1 MIFQRSFLFWLTD
14 SVTIVLMKEMLKIVR
29 YSAKLWPYY
38 LAITFFVVVLSL
50 LNLATPFI
58 TKGLIDGLT
67 TRYAGGDVKFE
78 YFLIL
83 LGLMFL
89 ANLTITLL
97 SNVNGFLGDNMSAK
111 LNSLLSNRYFNHL
124 MSLPISYYDNE
135 LTGKITA
142 RLERSITTISTLMQ
156 TLSNNF
162 VQFFLTTAITLVVIA
177 IYSWPVALL
186 LIIIFPTYIWITHL
200 SSKSWQKAQEG
211 INKDLDAANGR
222 FVESI
227 AQVRVVKS
235 FVSES
240 RELNFFGL
248 RRKSIEHQTKKQS
261 AKWHRYDVI
270 RRVILNLV
278 FFFIYFVIIYQAY
291 QGRYGLGTVVLL
303 ITLVL
308 QAEFP
313 LFGSSFI
320 IDALQR
326 ASAGSKDYF
335 EVMNTSADIKDQ
347 EDAKKIKVKD
357 GKVEYNSVYF
367 YYNKGSNVLKD
378 ISFIIEP
385 GQKLALVGES
395 GEGKSTIANLL
406 LRFYEAQSGTIL
418 IDGQDINSVTQ
429 NSLRS
434 AIGVVFQEPLLFSG
448 TVRENIAYSNPNIKE
463 SEIVSAAKSANAYD
477 FIKKLPKGLDTE
489 IGERGVKLS
498 GGQKQRIAIARAI
511 IKNPKILILDEA
523 TSSLDSKA
531 EAEVQQALE
540 RLMKDR
546 TTLIIAHRLST
557 IANVDTVV
565 GIKGGKVIEIGSPAE
580 LAKTKGIYSEL
591 LKLQGLAKTEEGK
604 AKLKKYDMA

>member
-1 MIFQRSFLFWLTD
+1 
-14 SVTIVLMKEMLKIVR
+14 
-29 YSAKLWPYY
+29 
-38 LAITFFVVVLSL
+38 
-50 LNLATPFI
+50 
-58 TKGLIDGLT
+58 
-67 TRYAGGDVKFE
+67 
-78 YFLIL
+78 
-83 LGLMFL
+83 
-89 ANLTITLL
+89 
-97 SNVNGFLGDNMSAK
+97 
-111 LNSLLSNRYFNHL
+111 
-124 MSLPISYYDNE
+124 
-135 LTGKITA
+135 
-142 RLERSITTISTLMQ
+142 
-156 TLSNNF
+156 
-162 VQFFLTTAITLVVIA
+162 
-177 IYSWPVALL
+177 
-186 LIIIFPTYIWITHL
+186 
-200 SSKSWQKAQEG
+200 
-211 INKDLDAANGR
+211 
-222 FVESI
+222 
-227 AQVRVVKS
+227 
-235 FVSES
+235 
-240 RELNFFGL
+240 
-248 RRKSIEHQTKKQS
+248 
-261 AKWHRYDVI
+261 
-270 RRVILNLV
+270 
-278 FFFIYFVIIYQAY
+278 
-291 QGRYGLGTVVLL
+291 
-303 ITLVL
+303 
-308 QAEFP
+308 
-313 LFGSSFI
+313 
-320 IDALQR
+320 
-326 ASAGSKDYF
+326 
-335 EVMNTSADIKDQ
+335 MNTGADIKDQ
-347 EDAKKIKVKD
+347 EGAKKIKVKD
-357 GKVEYNSVYF
+357 GKVEYNSVDF

-580 LAKTKGIYSEL
+580 LAKAKGIYAEL

>member
-1 MIFQRSFLFWLTD
+1 
-14 SVTIVLMKEMLKIVR
+14 MKEMLKIVR

-111 LNSLLSNRYFNHL
+111 LNSLLSNRYFKHL

-200 SSKSWQKAQEG
+200 SSKSWQKSQEG

-248 RRKSIEHQTKKQS
+248 RRKSIERQTKKQS

-270 RRVILNLV
+270 RRIILNLV

-357 GKVEYNSVYF
+357 GKVEYNSVDF
-367 YYNKGSNVLKD
+367 YYNKGSSVLKD

-565 GIKGGKVIEIGSPAE
+565 GIKGGKVIEIGSPSE
-580 LAKTKGIYSEL
+580 LAKAKGIYAEL

>member
-1 MIFQRSFLFWLTD
+1 
-14 SVTIVLMKEMLKIVR
+14 MKEMLKIVR

-67 TRYAGGDVKFE
+67 TRYSGGDVKFE

-111 LNSLLSNRYFNHL
+111 LNSLLSNRYFKHL

-200 SSKSWQKAQEG
+200 SSKSWQKSQEG

-248 RRKSIEHQTKKQS
+248 RRKSIERQTKKQS

-270 RRVILNLV
+270 RRIILNLV

-313 LFGSSFI
+313 LFGSSII

-357 GKVEYNSVYF
+357 GKVEYNSVDF
-367 YYNKGSNVLKD
+367 YYNKGSSVLKD

-565 GIKGGKVIEIGSPAE
+565 GIKGGKVIEIGSPSE
-580 LAKTKGIYSEL
+580 LAKAKGIYAEL

>member
-1 MIFQRSFLFWLTD
+1 MDRMREI
-14 SVTIVLMKEMLKIVR
+14 LKIIR

-38 LAITFFVVVLSL
+38 LGIAVFVIILSL

-67 TRYAGGDVKFE
+67 TKYSGVEVSFN
-78 YFLIL
+78 YFIL
-83 LGLMFL
+83 LLALMFL
-89 ANLTITLL
+89 ANLAITFL
-97 SNVNGFLGDNMSAK
+97 SNINGFIGDNMSAK
-111 LNSLLSNRYFNHL
+111 LNSLLSERYFAHL

-142 RLERSITTISTLMQ
+142 RLERSISTISTLMQ

-177 IYSWPVALL
+177 IYSWPVAVLL
-186 LIIIFPTYIWITHL
+186 VVIFPTYIWITHL
-200 SSKSWQKAQEG
+200 SSKSWQKSQEG
-211 INKDLDAANGR
+211 INKDLDLANGR

-235 FVSES
+235 FVTEL
-240 RELNFFGL
+240 REVSFFRGK
-248 RRKSIEHQTKKQS
+248 RSSIERQTKKQS
-261 AKWHRYDVI
+261 NRWHRYDVL
-270 RRVILNLV
+270 RRVILNIV
-278 FFFIYFVIIYQAY
+278 FLGIYFVIIWQAY
-291 QGRYGLGTVVLL
+291 KGMYGLGTVVLL

-335 EVMNTSADIKDQ
+335 EIMNTNADIADAV
-347 EDAKKIKVKD
+347 EAKKLKVPH
-357 GKVEYNSVYF
+357 GKVEYSSVDFAYEKGNS
-367 YYNKGSNVLKD
+367 VLKD
-378 ISFIIEP
+378 ISFVIEP

-395 GEGKSTIANLL
+395 GEGKSTLANLM
-406 LRFYEAQSGTIL
+406 LRFYEVKSGDIT
-418 IDGQDINSVTQ
+418 IDGANINDVTQ
-429 NSLRS
+429 KSLRES
-434 AIGVVFQEPLLFSG
+434 IGVVFQEPLLFSG
-448 TVRENIAYSNPNIKE
+448 TVRENIAYSKGTIAE
-463 SEIVSAAKSANAYD
+463 SEIISAAKAANAYG
-477 FIKKLPKGLDTE
+477 FIKKLPNGLDTE

-511 IKNPKILILDEA
+511 VKNPKILILDEA

-531 EAEVQQALE
+531 EHEVQVALE

-557 IANVDTVV
+557 ISNVDTIV
-565 GIKGGKVIEIGSPAE
+565 GLKGGRVIEVGSPAE
-580 LAKTKGIYSEL
+580 LAKQKGIYSEL
-591 LKLQGLAKTEEGK
+591 LKLQSLGQTEEGK
-604 AKLKKYDMA
+604 AKLKKYDLAS

>member
-1 MIFQRSFLFWLTD
+1 
-14 SVTIVLMKEMLKIVR
+14 MKEMLKIIR

-38 LAITFFVVVLSL
+38 LGITIFVVVLSL
-50 LNLATPFI
+50 LNLATPFL

-67 TRYAGGDVKFE
+67 TKYSGGNIKFE

-89 ANLTITLL
+89 ANLAITIL
-97 SNVNGFLGDNMSAK
+97 SNINGFLGDNMAAK
-111 LNSLLSNRYFNHL
+111 LNSLLSNRYFSHL
-124 MSLPISYYDNE
+124 LSLPISYYDNE

-142 RLERSITTISTLMQ
+142 RLERSIATISTLMQ

-186 LIIIFPTYIWITHL
+186 LVIIFPTYIWITHL
-200 SSKSWQKAQEG
+200 SSKAWQKSQEG
-211 INKDLDAANGR
+211 INKDLDSANGR

-235 FVSES
+235 FVSEK
-240 RELNFFGL
+240 RELNFFGS
-248 RRKSIEHQTKKQS
+248 RRKSIEKQTKVQS
-261 AKWHRYDVI
+261 AHWHKYDVM
-270 RRVILNLV
+270 RRIILNVV

-291 QGRYGLGTVVLL
+291 RGAYGLGTVVLL

-335 EVMNTSADIKDQ
+335 EVMNTTADIKDID
-347 EDAKKIKVKD
+347 DAKRLRVKE
-357 GKVEYNSVYF
+357 GRVEYNSVDFSYE
-367 YYNKGSNVLKD
+367 KGSKVLKD
-378 ISFIIEP
+378 ISFTIEP

-406 LRFYEAQSGTIL
+406 LRFYEAGKGTIL

-434 AIGVVFQEPLLFSG
+434 SIGVVFQEPLLFSG
-448 TVRENIAYSNPNIKE
+448 TVRENIAYSDPNIKD
-463 SEIVSAAKSANAYD
+463 SEVLSAAKAANAYD

-511 IKNPKILILDEA
+511 VKNPKLLILDEA

-531 EAEVQQALE
+531 EHEVQIALE
-540 RLMKDR
+540 RLMRNR
-546 TTLIIAHRLST
+546 TTMIIAHRLST
-557 IANVDTVV
+557 IANVDTIV
-565 GIKGGKVIEIGSPAE
+565 GLKGGKVVEIGAPIK
-580 LAKTKGIYSEL
+580 LARGKGIYAEL
-591 LKLQGLAKTEEGK
+591 LKLQGLAATEEGK
-604 AKLKKYDMA
+604 KKLKKYEMAG

>member
-1 MIFQRSFLFWLTD
+1 
-14 SVTIVLMKEMLKIVR
+14 MKEMLKIVR

-111 LNSLLSNRYFNHL
+111 LNSLLSNRYFKHL

-200 SSKSWQKAQEG
+200 SSKSWQKSQEG

-248 RRKSIEHQTKKQS
+248 RRKSIERQTKKQS

-270 RRVILNLV
+270 RRIILNLV

-357 GKVEYNSVYF
+357 GKVEYNSVDF
-367 YYNKGSNVLKD
+367 YYNKGSSVLKD

-580 LAKTKGIYSEL
+580 LAKAKGIYAEL

>member
-1 MIFQRSFLFWLTD
+1 
-14 SVTIVLMKEMLKIVR
+14 MKEMLKIVR

-67 TRYAGGDVKFE
+67 TRYSGGDVKFE

-186 LIIIFPTYIWITHL
+186 LVIIFPTYIWITHL

-248 RRKSIEHQTKKQS
+248 RRKSIERQTKKQS

-357 GKVEYNSVYF
+357 GKVEYNSVDF

-477 FIKKLPKGLDTE
+477 FIKKLPKGLNTE

-565 GIKGGKVIEIGSPAE
+565 GIKGGKVIEIGSPSE
-580 LAKTKGIYSEL
+580 LAKAKGIYAEL

>member
-1 MIFQRSFLFWLTD
+1 
-14 SVTIVLMKEMLKIVR
+14 MKEMLKIVR

-38 LAITFFVVVLSL
+38 LSITLFVVVLSL
-50 LNLATPFI
+50 LNLATPFL

-67 TRYAGGDVKFE
+67 TKYSGGDVKFE

-97 SNVNGFLGDNMSAK
+97 SNINGFIGDNMAAK
-111 LNSLLSNRYFNHL
+111 LNSLLSNRYFAHL

-142 RLERSITTISTLMQ
+142 RLERSISTISTLIQ

-162 VQFFLTTAITLVVIA
+162 IQFFLTTAITLVVIA
-177 IYSWPVALL
+177 IYSWPVAVL

-200 SSKSWQKAQEG
+200 SSKSWQKTQEG
-211 INKDLDAANGR
+211 INKDLDSANGR

-235 FVSES
+235 FVTEG
-240 RELNFFGL
+240 REVNFFGL
-248 RRKSIEHQTKKQS
+248 KRKSIEKQTKVQS
-261 AKWHRYDVI
+261 ARWHKYDVM
-270 RRVILNLV
+270 RRIILNLV
-278 FFFIYFVIIYQAY
+278 FFFIYFVIIWQAY
-291 QGRYGLGTVVLL
+291 RGAYGLGTVVLL

-335 EVMNTSADIKDQ
+335 EVMNTKADIKDI
-347 EDAKKIKVKD
+347 ENAKSLKVAT
-357 GKVEYNSVYF
+357 GKVEYNSVDFSYE
-367 YYNKGSNVLKD
+367 KGSSVLKN
-378 ISFIIEP
+378 ISFTIEP

-395 GEGKSTIANLL
+395 GEGKSTLANLL
-406 LRFYEAQSGTIL
+406 LRFYEAASGSIM
-418 IDGQDINSVTQ
+418 IDGKNINDVTQ
-429 NSLRS
+429 KSLRQS
-434 AIGVVFQEPLLFSG
+434 IGVVFQEPLLFSG
-448 TVRENIAYSNPNIKE
+448 TVRENIAYSNPKI
-463 SEIVSAAKSANAYD
+463 SEKDIISAAKSANAYG

-511 IKNPKILILDEA
+511 TKNPKILILDEA

-531 EAEVQQALE
+531 EHEVQDALE

-557 IANVDTVV
+557 ISNVDTIV
-565 GIKGGKVIEIGSPAE
+565 GLKGGKVVEIGSPAE
-580 LAKTKGIYSEL
+580 LAKTKGIYAEL

-604 AKLKKYDMA
+604 AKLKKYDMS

>member
-1 MIFQRSFLFWLTD
+1 
-14 SVTIVLMKEMLKIVR
+14 MKEMLKIVR

-38 LAITFFVVVLSL
+38 LSITFFVVVLSL

-67 TRYAGGDVKFE
+67 TKFSGGSVKFE

-97 SNVNGFLGDNMSAK
+97 SNVNGFLGDNMAAK
-111 LNSLLSNRYFNHL
+111 LNSLLSNRYFKHL
-124 MSLPISYYDNE
+124 MDLPISYYDNE

-142 RLERSITTISTLMQ
+142 RLERSIATISTLMQ

-186 LIIIFPTYIWITHL
+186 LVVIFPTYIWITHL

-235 FVSES
+235 FVSEA

-248 RRKSIEHQTKKQS
+248 RRKSIERQTKKQS
-261 AKWHRYDVI
+261 ARWHKYDVI
-270 RRVILNLV
+270 RRIILNVV
-278 FFFIYFVIIYQAY
+278 FFFIYFVIIFQAY

-335 EVMNTSADIKDQ
+335 EVMNTTADIVDN
-347 EDAKKIKVKD
+347 ENAKKLKVGL
-357 GKVEYNSVYF
+357 GKVEYNSVDFAYE
-367 YYNKGSNVLKD
+367 KGNAVLKD

-406 LRFYEAQSGTIL
+406 LRFYETAKGSIM
-418 IDGQDINSVTQ
+418 IDGQNINAVTQ
-429 NSLRS
+429 QSLRS
-434 AIGVVFQEPLLFSG
+434 SIGVVFQEPLLFSG
-448 TVRENIAYSNPNIKE
+448 TVRENIAYSNPNIKD
-463 SEIVSAAKSANAYD
+463 SEIISAAKAANAYG
-477 FIKKLPKGLDTE
+477 FIKKLPKGLNTE

-511 IKNPKILILDEA
+511 IKNPRILILDEA

-580 LAKTKGIYSEL
+580 LAKAKGIYAEL

>member
-1 MIFQRSFLFWLTD
+1 
-14 SVTIVLMKEMLKIVR
+14 MKEMFKIVR
-29 YSAKLWPYY
+29 YSSKLWPYY
-38 LAITFFVVVLSL
+38 LAIALFVVVLSL
-50 LNLATPFI
+50 LNLATPFL
-58 TKGLIDGLT
+58 TKGLVDGLT
-67 TRYAGGDVKFE
+67 TKFSGGDVKFE
-78 YFLIL
+78 YFLLL

-97 SNVNGFLGDNMSAK
+97 SNINGFLGDNMAAK
-111 LNSLLSNRYFNHL
+111 LNSLLSSRYFKHL
-124 MSLPISYYDNE
+124 LSLPISYYDNE

-142 RLERSITTISTLMQ
+142 RLERSITTISTLIQ

-162 VQFFLTTAITLVVIA
+162 IQFFLTTAITLVVIA

-186 LIIIFPTYIWITHL
+186 LVIIFPTYIWITHL
-200 SSKSWQKAQEG
+200 SSRAWQKSQEG
-211 INKDLDAANGR
+211 INKDMDRANGR

-235 FVSES
+235 FVSEK
-240 RELNFFGL
+240 RELNFFGS
-248 RRKSIEHQTKKQS
+248 RRKSIEKQTKGQS
-261 AKWHRYDVI
+261 LRWHKYDVM
-270 RRVILNLV
+270 RRIILNIV
-278 FFFIYFVIIYQAY
+278 FFFIYFVIIWQAY
-291 QGRYGLGTVVLL
+291 KGAYGLGTVVLL

-335 EVMNTSADIKDQ
+335 EVMDTAASIKDL
-347 EDAKKIKVKD
+347 EDAKKLNVKA
-357 GKVEYNSVYF
+357 GKVEYRSVDFGYE
-367 YYNKGSNVLKD
+367 KGSKVLKD
-378 ISFIIEP
+378 ISFMIEP

-406 LRFYEAQSGTIL
+406 LRFYEAGQGSIK
-418 IDGQDINSVTQ
+418 IDDQNLNEVTQ
-429 NSLRS
+429 KSLRES
-434 AIGVVFQEPLLFSG
+434 IGVVFQEPLLFSG
-448 TVRENIAYSNPNIKE
+448 TVRENISYSDPKIANKE
-463 SEIVSAAKSANAYD
+463 IISAAKSANAYD

-531 EAEVQQALE
+531 EHEVQEALE

-557 IANVDTVV
+557 IANVDTIV
-565 GIKGGKVIEIGSPAE
+565 GLKGGKVVEIGTPAE
-580 LAKTKGIYSEL
+580 LAKGKGIYAEL
-591 LKLQGLAKTEEGK
+591 LKLQSLVGTEEGK
-604 AKLKKYDMA
+604 KKLKKYEMAG

>member
-1 MIFQRSFLFWLTD
+1 MR
-14 SVTIVLMKEMLKIVR
+14 EMLKIIR

-38 LAITFFVVVLSL
+38 LSITLFVVVLSV

-67 TRYAGGDVKFE
+67 SKYGGQDVSFG
-78 YFLIL
+78 YFLVL
-83 LGLMFL
+83 LGLMLL

-111 LNSLLSNRYFNHL
+111 LNSLLSNRYFKHL

-200 SSKSWQKAQEG
+200 SSKSWQKSQEG

-248 RRKSIEHQTKKQS
+248 RRKSIERQTKKQS

-335 EVMNTSADIKDQ
+335 EVMNTGADIKDH
-347 EDAKKIKVKD
+347 EDAKKIKIKD
-357 GKVEYNSVYF
+357 GKVEYNSVDF
-367 YYNKGSNVLKD
+367 YYNKGSNVLKG
-378 ISFIIEP
+378 ISFVIEP

-448 TVRENIAYSNPNIKE
+448 TVRENIAYSSPNIKE
-463 SEIVSAAKSANAYD
+463 SEIVSAAKSANAYG

-565 GIKGGKVIEIGSPAE
+565 GIKAGRVVEVGSPTK
-580 LAKTKGIYSEL
+580 LARGRGIYAEL
-591 LKLQGLAKTEEGK
+591 LKLQGLAQTEEGK
-604 AKLKKYDMA
+604 AKLKKYEMA

>member
-67 TRYAGGDVKFE
+67 TRYSGGDVKFE

-186 LIIIFPTYIWITHL
+186 LVIIFPTYIWITHL

-248 RRKSIEHQTKKQS
+248 RRKSIERQTKKQS

-357 GKVEYNSVYF
+357 GKVEYNSVDF

-477 FIKKLPKGLDTE
+477 FIKKLPKGLNTE

-565 GIKGGKVIEIGSPAE
+565 GIKGGKVIEIGSPSE
-580 LAKTKGIYSEL
+580 LAKAKGIYAEL

>member
-1 MIFQRSFLFWLTD
+1 
-14 SVTIVLMKEMLKIVR
+14 MKEMLKIVR

-38 LAITFFVVVLSL
+38 LSITLFVVVLSL
-50 LNLATPFI
+50 LNLATPFL

-67 TRYAGGDVKFE
+67 TKYSGGNVKFE

-97 SNVNGFLGDNMSAK
+97 SNINGFIGDNMAAK
-111 LNSLLSNRYFNHL
+111 LNSLLSNRYFAHL

-142 RLERSITTISTLMQ
+142 RLERSISTISTLIQ

-162 VQFFLTTAITLVVIA
+162 IQFFLTTAITLVVIA
-177 IYSWPVALL
+177 IYSWPVAVL

-200 SSKSWQKAQEG
+200 SSKSWQKTQEG
-211 INKDLDAANGR
+211 INKDLDSANGR

-235 FVSES
+235 FVTEG
-240 RELNFFGL
+240 REVNFFGL
-248 RRKSIEHQTKKQS
+248 KRKSIEKQTKVQS
-261 AKWHRYDVI
+261 ARWHKYDVM
-270 RRVILNLV
+270 RRIILNLV
-278 FFFIYFVIIYQAY
+278 FFFIYFVIIWQAY
-291 QGRYGLGTVVLL
+291 RGAYGLGTVVLL

-335 EVMNTSADIKDQ
+335 EVMNTKADIKDI
-347 EDAKKIKVKD
+347 ENAKSLKVAT
-357 GKVEYNSVYF
+357 GKVEYNSVDFSYE
-367 YYNKGSNVLKD
+367 KGSSVLKN
-378 ISFIIEP
+378 ISFTIEP

-395 GEGKSTIANLL
+395 GEGKSTLANLL
-406 LRFYEAQSGTIL
+406 LRFYEAASGSIM
-418 IDGQDINSVTQ
+418 IDGKNINDVTQ
-429 NSLRS
+429 KSLRQS
-434 AIGVVFQEPLLFSG
+434 IGVVFQEPLLFSG
-448 TVRENIAYSNPNIKE
+448 TVRENIAYSNPKI
-463 SEIVSAAKSANAYD
+463 SEKDIISAAKSANAYG

-511 IKNPKILILDEA
+511 TKNPKILILDEA

-531 EAEVQQALE
+531 EHEVQDALE

-557 IANVDTVV
+557 ISNVDTIV
-565 GIKGGKVIEIGSPAE
+565 GLKGGKVVEIGSPAE
-580 LAKTKGIYSEL
+580 LAKTRGIYAEL

-604 AKLKKYDMA
+604 AKLKKYDMS

>member
-1 MIFQRSFLFWLTD
+1 
-14 SVTIVLMKEMLKIVR
+14 MKEMLKIVR

-38 LAITFFVVVLSL
+38 LSITLFVVVLSL
-50 LNLATPFI
+50 LNLATPFL

-67 TRYAGGDVKFE
+67 TKYSGGDVKFE

-97 SNVNGFLGDNMSAK
+97 SNINGFIGDNMAAK
-111 LNSLLSNRYFNHL
+111 LNSLLSNRYFAHL

-142 RLERSITTISTLMQ
+142 RLERSISTISTLIQ

-162 VQFFLTTAITLVVIA
+162 IQFFLTTAITLVVIA
-177 IYSWPVALL
+177 IYSWPVAVL

-200 SSKSWQKAQEG
+200 SSKSWQKTQEG
-211 INKDLDAANGR
+211 INKDLDSANGR

-235 FVSES
+235 FVTEG
-240 RELNFFGL
+240 REVNFFGL
-248 RRKSIEHQTKKQS
+248 KRKSIEKQTKVQS
-261 AKWHRYDVI
+261 ARWHKYDVM
-270 RRVILNLV
+270 RRIILNLV
-278 FFFIYFVIIYQAY
+278 FFFIYFVIIWQAY
-291 QGRYGLGTVVLL
+291 RGAYGLGTVVLL

-335 EVMNTSADIKDQ
+335 EVMNTKADIKDI
-347 EDAKKIKVKD
+347 ENAKSLKVAT
-357 GKVEYNSVYF
+357 GKVEYNSVDFSYE
-367 YYNKGSNVLKD
+367 KGSSVLKN
-378 ISFIIEP
+378 ISFTIEP

-395 GEGKSTIANLL
+395 GEGKSTLANLL
-406 LRFYEAQSGTIL
+406 LRFYEAASGSIM
-418 IDGQDINSVTQ
+418 IDGKNINDVTQ
-429 NSLRS
+429 KSLRQS
-434 AIGVVFQEPLLFSG
+434 IGVVFQEPLLFSG
-448 TVRENIAYSNPNIKE
+448 TVRENIAYSNPKI
-463 SEIVSAAKSANAYD
+463 SEKDIISAAKSANAYG

-511 IKNPKILILDEA
+511 TKNPKILILDEA

-531 EAEVQQALE
+531 EHEVQDALE

-557 IANVDTVV
+557 ISNVDTIV
-565 GIKGGKVIEIGSPAE
+565 GLKGGKVVEIGSPAE
-580 LAKTKGIYSEL
+580 LAKTRGIYAEL

-604 AKLKKYDMA
+604 AKLKKYDMS

>member
-1 MIFQRSFLFWLTD
+1 MIFQRSFLFWFTD
-14 SVTIVLMKEMLKIVR
+14 SVTIDLMKEMLKIVR

-111 LNSLLSNRYFNHL
+111 LNSLLSNRYFKHL

-200 SSKSWQKAQEG
+200 SSKSWQKSQEG

-248 RRKSIEHQTKKQS
+248 RRKSIERQTKKQS

-270 RRVILNLV
+270 RRIILNLV

-357 GKVEYNSVYF
+357 GKVEYNSVDF
-367 YYNKGSNVLKD
+367 YYNKGSSVLKD

-580 LAKTKGIYSEL
+580 LAKAKGIYAEL

>member
-1 MIFQRSFLFWLTD
+1 MILQRSFLFCFTD
-14 SVTIVLMKEMLKIVR
+14 SVTIDLMKEMLKIVR

-111 LNSLLSNRYFNHL
+111 LNSLLSNRYFKHL

-200 SSKSWQKAQEG
+200 SSKSWQKSQEG

-248 RRKSIEHQTKKQS
+248 RRKSIERQTKKQS

-270 RRVILNLV
+270 RRIILNLV

-335 EVMNTSADIKDQ
+335 EVMNTGADIKDQ
-347 EDAKKIKVKD
+347 EGAKKIKVKD
-357 GKVEYNSVYF
+357 GKVEYNSVDF

-580 LAKTKGIYSEL
+580 LAKAKGIYAEL